1 MLRVFPQE
9 MQLAHYPF
17 RETNKGTSTHAK
29 HCTAVEGV
37 GSKNVFYPAIK
48 DTVHL
53 FSSVHVQV
61 HAHISIYFWLV
72 WCWLL
77 NCGRNAKGQWV

>member
-1 MLRVFPQE
+1 MLRVFPQD

-29 HCTAVEGV
+29 QCTAVEGV
-37 GSKNVFYPAIK
+37 GSKNVFYPPIK

-61 HAHISIYFWLV
+61 HVHHSLYF
-72 WCWLL
+72 CWY
-77 NCGRNAKGQWV
+77 GAVY